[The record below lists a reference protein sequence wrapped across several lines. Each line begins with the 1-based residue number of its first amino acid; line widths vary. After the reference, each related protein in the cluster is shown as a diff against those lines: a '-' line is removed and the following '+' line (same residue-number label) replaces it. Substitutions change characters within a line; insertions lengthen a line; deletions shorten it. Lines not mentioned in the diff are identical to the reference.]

1 METEAAISNIT
12 DKLQEWA
19 DQIIVMLPNVVLAVF
34 IVLIAWLAARLARKG
49 ATKVLTRVT
58 PYKQVNWLLSTAAYI
73 SVLAIGTFIALDVL
87 ELEKAVTSLLA
98 GAGIV
103 GLALGFAFQD
113 IASNF
118 MSGILISFR
127 RPFKHGDIV
136 ETNGFSGSVHD
147 VNLRSTVVRT
157 FQGQNVIIPNKDV
170 YQNPLT
176 NYSKT
181 GKRRIDLACGVAYG
195 DDLAVAQKT
204 AVEAIESLS
213 ERDSDRNVEF
223 FYTDFGGSSVDF
235 QVRFWIDF
243 EKQTDYLKA
252 QSEAIKQLKN
262 AFDEKGLTIPFPIR
276 TLDFGVVG
284 GERLAEALPA
294 ALTDGRNGMAS
305 EEK

>member
-1 METEAAISNIT
+1 METAISNIS
-12 DKLQEWA
+12 DKLQGWG
-19 DQIIVMLPNVVLAVF
+19 DQVIVMLPNVALAVI
-34 IVLIAWLAARLARKG
+34 IVLTAWIGARLARKG
-49 ATKVLTRVT
+49 ASTLLARVT
-58 PYKQVNWLLSTAAYI
+58 PYKQVNWLLSTVAYI

-127 RPFKHGDIV
+127 RPFRHGDIV
-136 ETNGFSGSVHD
+136 ETNGFSGTVHD
-147 VNLRSTVVRT
+147 VNLRSTIVRT

-176 NYSKT
+176 NFST
-181 GKRRIDLACGVAYG
+181 SGIRRIDLACGVAYG
-195 DDLAVAQKT
+195 DNLEDAERT
-204 AVEAIESLS
+204 AIKAIEELA
-213 ERDSDRNVEF
+213 ERDKERGVEF

-235 QVRFWIDF
+235 QVRFWINF

-252 QSEAIKQLKN
+252 KSEAIKQLKKR
-262 AFDEKGLTIPFPIR
+262 FDEQGLTIPFPIR

-284 GERLAEALPA
+284 GEKLSEALPA
-294 ALTDGRNGMAS
+294 ALVNGRNGTVNT
-305 EEK
+305 ED

>member
-1 METEAAISNIT
+1 METGAAISSIV
-12 DKLQEWA
+12 DKLQEWG
-19 DQIIVMLPNVVLAVF
+19 DQIVLMLPNVALAIL
-34 IVLIAWLAARLARKG
+34 IVLISWFVARLARRG
-49 ATKVLTRVT
+49 AAKVLDRVT
-58 PYKQVNWLLSTAAYI
+58 SYKQVNWLLSTAAYI
-73 SVLAIGTFIALDVL
+73 AVLAIGTFVALDVL

-176 NYSKT
+176 NYSAI

-195 DDLAVAQKT
+195 DDLAVAQET
-204 AVEAIESLS
+204 AISAISDLPD
-213 ERDSDRNVEF
+213 RDKARDVEF

-235 QVRFWIDF
+235 KVGFWMEF
-243 EKQTDYLKA
+243 EKQTDYLTAK
-252 QSEAIKQLKN
+252 SEAIKALKH

-284 GERLAEALPA
+284 GEKLSEALPDV
-294 ALTDGRNGMAS
+294 LTDSRNGTVGERS
-305 EEK
+305 

>member
-1 METEAAISNIT
+1 MNSENALSNIT

-19 DQIIVMLPNVVLAVF
+19 DQIVIMLPNVALAAL
-34 IVLIAWLAARLARKG
+34 IVLVAWGLARLARKG
-49 ATKVLTRVT
+49 AAKVLGQVT
-58 PYKQVNWLLSTAAYI
+58 QYKQVNWLLSTFSYI
-73 SVLAIGTFIALDVL
+73 VVLAIGTFVALDVL

-98 GAGIV
+98 GAGII

-136 ETNGFSGSVHD
+136 ETNGFAGSIHD

-176 NYSKT
+176 NFSAS

-195 DDLAVAQKT
+195 DDLAEAEKVAI
-204 AVEAIESLS
+204 EAIENLS
-213 ERDSDRNVEF
+213 DRDAERDVEF
-223 FYTDFGGSSVDF
+223 FYTEFGGSSVDF
-235 QVRFWIDF
+235 QIRFWIDF
-243 EKQTDYLKA
+243 KKQTDYLKA
-252 QSEAIKQLKN
+252 KSAAIKQLKK
-262 AFDEKGLTIPFPIR
+262 AFDEKGISIPFPIR

-284 GERLAEALPA
+284 GEKLSEALPA
-294 ALTDGRNGMAS
+294 AFTPGLNGAAS
-305 EEK
+305 E